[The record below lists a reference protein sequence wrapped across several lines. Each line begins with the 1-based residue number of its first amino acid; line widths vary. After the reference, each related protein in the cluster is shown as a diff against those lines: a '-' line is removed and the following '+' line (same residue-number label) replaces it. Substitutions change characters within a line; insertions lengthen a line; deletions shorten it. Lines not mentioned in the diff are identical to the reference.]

1 MTEEER
7 KEYYRKYRE
16 ANKEKIAES
25 KRKYREANRETLNNK
40 SKVYYENNKEHYK
53 NYREENKDKIKE
65 VQQEYYQKNKDEIK
79 EKTKE
84 YAKENKEK
92 LKETRKLWHKKKLE
106 NDPLYKITYRFSN
119 KLRKIIKQK
128 GYVKTDKTIDILG
141 CTYNEFIKYLET
153 KFEPWMSWDNYGLYN
168 GTPNYGW
175 DIDHIIPTSSA
186 TTEDELLKLNHYT
199 NLQPLCSHINRNIKK
214 DKY

>member
-65 VQQEYYQKNKDEIK
+65 VQQEYYQKNKDE
-79 EKTKE
+79 
-84 YAKENKEK
+84 
-92 LKETRKLWHKKKLE
+92 
-106 NDPLYKITYRFSN
+106 
-119 KLRKIIKQK
+119 RKIIKQK